1 MSLQNDVII
10 RADNV
15 TKEFSS
21 GGRTLAILSAVDLA
35 VCEGEIV
42 AIVGP
47 SGSGK
52 STLLSLLGG
61 LDVPTT
67 GRIVL
72 DGRDITN
79 LPESRLAH
87 VRNENIGFVF
97 QFFYLLP
104 TLTALENVL
113 LPMQLSRGRH
123 RLRHPDARARELIAL
138 VGLAERAH
146 HRPSQLSGGEQ
157 QRVALARALANN
169 PRLILADEPTGNL
182 DATTRAKILELMM
195 TIHREIGMTFV
206 IATHDPTIAA
216 RATRVLRL
224 DAGKLTASPA
234 EIGT

>member
-1 MSLQNDVII
+1 MSSET
-10 RADNV
+10 RAIV
-15 TKEFSS
+15 QAVGLTKEYWS
-21 GGRTLAILSAVDLA
+21 GGRSLPILSELDLA
-35 VCEGEIV
+35 VREGEIV

-72 DGRDITN
+72 DGQDITD

-87 VRNENIGFVF
+87 IRNEKVGFVF
-97 QFFYLLP
+97 QFFYLVP

-113 LPMQLSRGRH
+113 LPMQLCRGRT
-123 RLRHPDARARELIAL
+123 RQRHPSARARELMAL
-138 VGLAERAH
+138 VGLEERQH

-157 QRVALARALANN
+157 QRVALARALANS

-182 DATTRAKILELMM
+182 DAKTRTKILELMW
-195 TIHREIGMTFV
+195 TIHHEMQMTFV
-206 IATHDPTIAA
+206 IATHDPTIAS
-216 RATRVLRL
+216 RASRVLRL
-224 DAGKLTASPA
+224 DGGTLA
-234 EIGT
+234 ESRP